1 MRKPRSTHHDVEF
14 VQSFA
19 TSLLPTFNARTALT
33 RAQFLLADAEHLEHV
48 HDSAREE
55 ANRGRIKG
63 FDVTDY
69 FAVGYV
75 TCLEWHARSRL
86 ADILT
91 HAPNL
96 IEPKSINALDPDAIS
111 QMVAAGATLP
121 DLLAA
126 STKINS
132 LGAYTK
138 VFETIWKALEIATP
152 LKPILTAA
160 SLVTGAEESLFQLFP
175 RRHGLV
181 HEISVSKIGSYTQR
195 DTWDFQQAI
204 AHGRMVVDL
213 ITRIEAEITKAAPDG
228 FPNKLK
234 SDGMPE
240 VQRDILERALPDL
253 LHRISSGLGPDS
265 ETAALMNAS
274 SKKYIEEQEEFIRL
288 ALIDVPKRYYNPE
301 PVIVDMLYRHQVDLF
316 KAIAD
321 ELS

>member
-1 MRKPRSTHHDVEF
+1 MSKSQSTHHNVEF

-19 TSLLPTFNARTALT
+19 INLLPTFNAWTALT
-33 RAQFLLADAEHLEHV
+33 RARFLLEDAEHLEHV
-48 HDSAREE
+48 HDSAGDA
-55 ANRGRIKG
+55 ANRGRIHN
-63 FDVTDY
+63 FDITDY

-96 IEPKSINALDPDAIS
+96 IEPKSISALDSDAIS
-111 QMVAAGATLP
+111 QMVVAGATLP
-121 DLLAA
+121 FLLAA

-132 LGAYTK
+132 LGAYAK
-138 VFETIWKALEIATP
+138 VFEQIWEALNIGTP

-160 SLVTGAEESLFQLFP
+160 SLISGAEEGLFRLFP

-181 HEISVSKIGSYTQR
+181 HEISVANIGGYTQR
-195 DTWDFQQAI
+195 DTWTFQQAI
-204 AHGRMVVDL
+204 AHGKMVVDL
-213 ITRIEAEITKAAPDG
+213 ITRIEAEITTAAPDG

-240 VQRDILERALPDL
+240 AQRDVMERALPNL
-253 LHRISSGLGPDS
+253 LARISSGLGPDS
-265 ETAALMNAS
+265 ETASLMKAS
-274 SKKYIEEQEEFIRL
+274 SDKHIEEQKEFIRL
-288 ALIDVPKRYYNPE
+288 ALIGVPKRYYNPE
-301 PVIVDMLYRHQVDLF
+301 PVIVDMLYRHQVELL